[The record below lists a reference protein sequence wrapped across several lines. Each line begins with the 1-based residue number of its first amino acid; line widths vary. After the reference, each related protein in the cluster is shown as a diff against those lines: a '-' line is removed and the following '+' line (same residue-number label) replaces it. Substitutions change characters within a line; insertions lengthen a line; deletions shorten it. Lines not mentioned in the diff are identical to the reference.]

1 MILAI
6 EVAYDQG
13 QKAQDTARLLEIL
26 NRAPTTLQHIN

>member
-13 QKAQDTARLLEIL
+13 QKAQHTACLLEIL
-26 NRAPTTLQHIN
+26 NRSPTAL